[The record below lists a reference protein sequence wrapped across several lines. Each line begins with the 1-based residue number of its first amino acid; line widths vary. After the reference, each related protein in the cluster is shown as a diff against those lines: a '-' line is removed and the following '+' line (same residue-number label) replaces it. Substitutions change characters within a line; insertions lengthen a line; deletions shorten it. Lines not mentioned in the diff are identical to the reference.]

1 MSVLETFLILFESD
15 AEEAKKD
22 IKGLNNE
29 LDNTEESAKGVTE
42 ISDKLGKSIEK
53 SAKDALKATV
63 AYFALKKIY
72 SGFMDSISEIDAL
85 NKFSDRI
92 NENIEDVSAWSYAI
106 TSAGGDVEAFKN
118 TLESL
123 NEKLVDASLK
133 GFNEVVPF
141 FNQLGI
147 SIVDTNGKMKSTI
160 ELLPELA
167 DSFARID
174 KQQAAGIGKKL
185 GLDIGT
191 IMLLQ
196 QGRKEVE
203 ALVKRQRELGV
214 INKESGEITAKF
226 KKEYNDLQQA
236 LNFST
241 QNLIVSVVPAITS
254 LLDVITDVVDWMNK
268 NQTVVEGF
276 FIAISSVVFAF
287 AIPAFTSL
295 AISVWAAIGPFVA
308 IGAVIVGVAAAFA
321 LLYEDVIAFMNG
333 QDSLIGKISE
343 KWPIVGII
351 VKALVNEVR
360 GFFRILS
367 ALAGFL
373 FDLFTRP
380 ITALQK
386 LKDMVGDVS
395 EFLGFGDSEAIVN
408 AQKSI
413 NFASTSPIAAQTS
426 ASIQNI
432 TSQSARNTSVQTG
445 DVIVNTQ
452 ATDANGIAADISGSL
467 NQQFRS
473 TVDNFDDGVKI

>member
-1 MSVLETFLILFESD
+1 M
-15 AEEAKKD
+15 
-22 IKGLNNE
+22 
-29 LDNTEESAKGVTE
+29 
-42 ISDKLGKSIEK
+42 
-53 SAKDALKATV
+53 
-63 AYFALKKIY
+63 
-72 SGFMDSISEIDAL
+72 
-85 NKFSDRI
+85 
-92 NENIEDVSAWSYAI
+92 
-106 TSAGGDVEAFKN
+106 
-118 TLESL
+118 
-123 NEKLVDASLK
+123 
-133 GFNEVVPF
+133 
-141 FNQLGI
+141 
-147 SIVDTNGKMKSTI
+147 
-160 ELLPELA
+160 
-167 DSFARID
+167 
-174 KQQAAGIGKKL
+174 
-185 GLDIGT
+185 
-191 IMLLQ
+191 
-196 QGRKEVE
+196 
-203 ALVKRQRELGV
+203 
-214 INKESGEITAKF
+214 
-226 KKEYNDLQQA
+226 
-236 LNFST
+236 NFST